1 MAYRSLFAAANT
13 PSPSICKR
21 KNCTGHA
28 AGIQRLEDMVL
39 SLYLPYIRL
48 RKRSWQVD
56 ERILRQ
62 HILPTFARHPLQDI
76 SRNGVEIWLG
86 LLAAKGLAP
95 ATCNRIL
102 SVFKSVCSLAVIWGV
117 LPVSPCMGI
126 APFPSRQLRE
136 RYLTQHE
143 ARRLLQALHASP
155 RLEAKALQ
163 LLLLTGAR
171 KSEILKA
178 RWEHLQLDRHLLT
191 VPLSKSNRPRYI
203 VLSDEAVA
211 VIRNLPRRPDC
222 PWLFPGRTAS
232 RPLSDIY
239 LFWNQLRRQLNLADV
254 RIHDLRHTFASILVN
269 AGHSLYE
276 VQRLLGHHDPRT
288 TMRYA
293 HLGHDSLLAAAG
305 TIGIFLGSAPAA
317 SPSRLRKK
325 LSLGTNRIPSS
336 RDLLKPSEPP
346 FRQSP
351 LLPPLSFLSR
361 RKKITALEKCSRRS
375 HIRHF
380 TKKI

>member
-1 MAYRSLFAAANT
+1 M
-13 PSPSICKR
+13 I
-21 KNCTGHA
+21 
-28 AGIQRLEDMVL
+28 L

-62 HILPTFARHPLQDI
+62 HILPTFARHLLQDI
-76 SRNGVEIWLG
+76 SRNDVEIWLG

-126 APFPSRQLRE
+126 APFPTRQLRE

-143 ARRLLQALHASP
+143 ARRLLQALHGSP

-178 RWEHLQLDRHLLT
+178 RWEHIHLEKHLLT
-191 VPLSKSNRPRYI
+191 VPLSKSNRPRHI

-211 VIRNLPRRPDC
+211 IIRLLPRRPDC
-222 PWLFPGRTAS
+222 PWLFPGRTAG

-239 LFWNQLRRQLNLADV
+239 LFWNHLRRQLNLADV

-276 VQRLLGHHDPRT
+276 VQRLLGHRDPRT

-305 TIGIFLGSAPAA
+305 TVSIFLGNTSIATA
-317 SPSRLRKK
+317 SRPRKRLPV
-325 LSLGTNRIPSS
+325 GTNLPSS
-336 RDLLKPSEPP
+336 DQK
-346 FRQSP
+346 FV
-351 LLPPLSFLSR
+351 
-361 RKKITALEKCSRRS
+361 KK
-375 HIRHF
+375 
-380 TKKI
+380 

>member
-1 MAYRSLFAAANT
+1 M
-13 PSPSICKR
+13 I
-21 KNCTGHA
+21 
-28 AGIQRLEDMVL
+28 L

-76 SRNGVEIWLG
+76 SRNDVEIWLG

-126 APFPSRQLRE
+126 APFPTRQLRE

-143 ARRLLQALHASP
+143 ARRLLQALHGSP

-178 RWEHLQLDRHLLT
+178 RWEHIHLEKHLLT
-191 VPLSKSNRPRYI
+191 VPLSKSNRPRHI

-211 VIRNLPRRPDC
+211 IIRLLPRRPDC
-222 PWLFPGRTAS
+222 PWLFPGRTAG

-239 LFWNQLRRQLNLADV
+239 LFWNHLRRQLNLADV
-254 RIHDLRHTFASILVN
+254 RIHDLRHTFASILVSSMRYSGYW
-269 AGHSLYE
+269 ATVIRARPCAMPILGMIPCWQLRVRSAYSSEIH
-276 VQRLLGHHDPRT
+276 LLQLLRAPEKGCPWERT
-288 TMRYA
+288 SPPPTMR
-293 HLGHDSLLAAAG
+293 
-305 TIGIFLGSAPAA
+305 
-317 SPSRLRKK
+317 
-325 LSLGTNRIPSS
+325 
-336 RDLLKPSEPP
+336 
-346 FRQSP
+346 
-351 LLPPLSFLSR
+351 
-361 RKKITALEKCSRRS
+361 C
-375 HIRHF
+375 
-380 TKKI
+380 